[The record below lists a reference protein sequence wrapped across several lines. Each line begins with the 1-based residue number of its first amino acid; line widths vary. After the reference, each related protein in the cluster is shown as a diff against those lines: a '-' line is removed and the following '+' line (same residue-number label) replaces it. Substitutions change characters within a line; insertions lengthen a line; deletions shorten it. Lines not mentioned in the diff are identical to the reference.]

1 MSFDHQKRLAQLKSH
16 HRHESQL
23 AIGSQ
28 ERAPS

>member
-1 MSFDHQKRLAQLKSH
+1 LAQLKSH